1 MIRRVSI
8 LLTYLILCVFAPACD
23 TTKGTTGRNVTALF
37 AEPDEQNIR
46 VTYHVSHLQ
55 DGRTKVKW
63 QLDPKSLELD
73 ESSETTMSLVFRY
86 QIFYNYSTATA
97 VDSGNI
103 ILKEVACEKDQKA
116 EGDFYLNLSKDRNH
130 LLEVTLRDLNSLRND
145 QQFID
150 IVKSNNFSQ
159 QSYSI
164 FGSDDVEITSD
175 FISKADSYFIEPF
188 VQIEKLWVR
197 FYSRDFPIATPPFA
211 IVNPKPF
218 DFNPD
223 QMIRLKAD
231 QEGRFKVML
240 DKEGFYQFI
249 TDSNSQ
255 SGGTVYFFADH
266 YPKAKTV
273 NGLMLPLRYITTSQ
287 EYNELTQSEN
297 LKKSVDAYWL
307 KIGGNPDR
315 ARMLIQSYYSRV
327 ERANQLFTSYL
338 EGWKSDRGMCYIV
351 FGPPTKVVRSTSSE
365 TWYYGEAAK
374 YNTLTLTFTKVT
386 NPFSNND
393 FRLNR
398 NGSLKSP
405 WYRAVE
411 YWRQGRVITYQ

>member
-1 MIRRVSI
+1 M
-8 LLTYLILCVFAPACD
+8 ILCVLGSACD
-23 TTKGTTGRNVTALF
+23 TTKGTTGRNLTALF
-37 AEPDEQNIR
+37 AEPGENNIR
-46 VTYHVSHLQ
+46 VTYDVNHLQ
-55 DGRTKVKW
+55 DGRTRVKW
-63 QLDPKSLELD
+63 ELDPNSLELD
-73 ESSETTMSLVFRY
+73 ESMGTTMSLVFRY
-86 QIFYNYSTATA
+86 QIFYNYSTLTA
-97 VDSGNI
+97 VDSGSI
-103 ILKEVACEKDQKA
+103 ILKEIACKKDRKA
-116 EGDFYLNLSKDRNH
+116 LGEFYLNIVKDRNH

-145 QQFID
+145 QQYID
-150 IVKSNNFSQ
+150 IVKANRFSE
-159 QSYSI
+159 QSYLM
-164 FGSDDVEITSD
+164 FDSDGIEITAD
-175 FISKADSYFIEPF
+175 FVTKADSYFIEPF
-188 VQIEKLWVR
+188 VQVDKLWMR
-197 FYSRDFPIATPPFA
+197 FYSRDFPTASPPFA

-223 QMIRLKAD
+223 RKVRLKANENG
-231 QEGRFKVML
+231 QFKAII

-249 TDSNSQ
+249 TDSASQ

-266 YPKAKTV
+266 YPEAKTV
-273 NGLMLPLRYITTSQ
+273 NGLMMPLRYITTTQ
-287 EYNELTQSEN
+287 EFEELTQSQN

-327 ERANQLFTSYL
+327 ERANQLFSSYL

-351 FGPPTKVVRSTSSE
+351 FGPPTKVVRSTSAE
-365 TWYYGEAAK
+365 TWYYGEAGK

-411 YWRQGRVITYQ
+411 FWRQGRVITYQ